1 MNPLVYF
8 SGAAMG
14 LALIFY
20 SYAVWGEQITKKLNG
35 IFIIAFLT
43 GFSLDI
49 LGTSGMFL
57 SATGKAPAIHAV
69 LGIAALA
76 VMGIHALWATSVW
89 FKKNEK
95 SAKLFHHYS
104 KYAYI
109 LWLCAFFSGP
119 LFSRI

>member
-8 SGAAMG
+8 SGASMG

-20 SYAVWGEQITKKLNG
+20 SYAVWGEQITKKLKG
-35 IFIIAFLT
+35 KFIIGFLT

-49 LGTSGMFL
+49 LGTSGMFF
-57 SATGKAPAIHAV
+57 SAAGKAPAIHGV

-76 VMGIHALWATSVW
+76 VMGVHALWATSVW
-89 FKKNEK
+89 RKKNEEK
-95 SAKLFHHYS
+95 GKLFHHYS

-119 LFSRI
+119 LLSRI